1 MPCLEVTLPKME
13 LETRRRLAERLTEA
27 LVSSTGMDRQAFC
40 IFFHE
45 YGPGEAAV
53 GGSLWESADKP
64 PPIHFALYSPRVKRG
79 VKGRMVEQFTAIVTE
94 FWPGW
99 VENLIVHI
107 GEHPYENVGYQGKTL
122 ADQYTELARRPFYYP
137 LE

>member
-1 MPCLEVTLPKME
+1 MPCLEVTLPKMD
-13 LETRRRLAERLTEA
+13 LATRRRLAERLTETFVA
-27 LVSSTGMDRQAFC
+27 STGIDRQAFC

-45 YGPGEAAV
+45 YV
-53 GGSLWESADKP
+53 GGSLWESGNRP
-64 PPIHFALYSPRVKRG
+64 PPIHLALYSPRVKRT
-79 VKGRMVEQFTAIVTE
+79 VKGRLVKQFTAIVTE

-99 VENLIVHI
+99 VENVIVHI

-122 ADQYTELARRPFYYP
+122 ADQYTELAERPFYYP